1 MIRMIG
7 AMWMAL
13 VVGVFATALAQEPV
27 APSQTAATLDPGVAL
42 KAPKSGTLS
51 ALSPIPKMLVGWEA
65 KKKWGLER
73 GDAVPFH
80 YARYTVSADTKVK
93 KGTARAGTDLY
104 GIYYNSANGAAK
116 KDGDWVVKPEWSGVF
131 PINTDQMLVR
141 APGTETWY
149 VLRLSNGKLKKLGDG
164 QIGMTHVVD
173 EEVTDLVNLYGD
185 ELYYLITADDGTRQ
199 TIHLLSW
206 NSFAQEYSLR
216 PAIDNVVP
224 AATLGESP
232 VKVTL
237 HQDFFVRRYRPDG
250 SVHDFIVDRDPSVS
264 LENQPRFASTLEI
277 TYPFKQAMWVLDAE
291 KQLYAPIEDNDALGS
306 MRYVQGTDPE
316 YLGVRPVGRG
326 VTTGLKEHPLEAYP
340 DGFMVAVWQTTN
352 GERLAPL
359 KPDWRSYMFSIDTW
373 SGAYDAD
380 RSTYYFNY
388 WNPHHAVESKSWARF
403 TEVYPVYIPEAVRN
417 DPDPELAIYNGIY
430 CVFPDGTVDVNVV
443 QAGYAKGWYFRA
455 NPERLVDMDAARQ
468 FVTESM
474 TVEGR
479 RAIHAHL
486 NKLIADDEARKAASE
501 LRKKEAEQAA
511 IVARREA
518 EEQALEAKHDQVR
531 RKLAVGDYSGALSLA
546 YDGDTRFLPEAIVT
560 VMKAGYGDMVTL
572 DMAES
577 CMTWADIWQQSYC
590 GNRIWTLKPAPNR
603 TVQYGPAYSG
613 SSGSSAASADTSQ
626 YDIME
631 AARQSSRDAYNS
643 GNTGS
648 YMCGSGQSCK

>member
-13 VVGVFATALAQEPV
+13 AMGVFGPALAQEQVVP
-27 APSQTAATLDPGVAL
+27 AEAAAALDPGVAL
-42 KAPKSGTLS
+42 KAPKNGTLS

-104 GIYYNSANGAAK
+104 GIYYKRANGASK
-116 KDGDWVVKPEWSGVF
+116 KDGEWVVKPEWSGLF
-131 PINTDQMLVR
+131 PLNTDQMLVR
-141 APGTETWY
+141 AAGTETWY
-149 VLRLSNGKLKKLGDG
+149 VLRLSNGNLKALGDG
-164 QIGMTHVVD
+164 QIGMTHVID
-173 EEVTDLVNLYGD
+173 EATTDLVNLYGD
-185 ELYYLITADDGTRQ
+185 ELYYLITADEGTRQ
-199 TIHLLSW
+199 TIRLLSW
-206 NSFAQEYSLR
+206 NSFEQEYSLR

-232 VKVTL
+232 VKVTM
-237 HQDFFVRRYRPDG
+237 HQDFFVRRYKADG
-250 SVHDFIVDRDPSVS
+250 SVHDFIVDTDPSVT

-340 DGFMVAVWQTTN
+340 DGFMVAVWNTPN
-352 GERLAPL
+352 GLRLSPL
-359 KPDWRSYMFSIDTW
+359 KPDWRSYMYSIDTW
-373 SGAYDAD
+373 SAAYDAD

-388 WNPHHAVESKSWARF
+388 LNPHHAVYTKASAAF
-403 TEVYPVYIPEAVRN
+403 TEIYPIYVPEEIRN
-417 DPDPELAIYNGIY
+417 DPDPTLAWYNGIY
-430 CVFPDGTVDVNVV
+430 GVFPDGTVDVSIT
-443 QAGYAKGWYFRA
+443 QAGFNEGWYFRI
-455 NPERLVDMDAARQ
+455 NPERLPDMDAARK
-468 FVTESM
+468 FVAQSM

-479 RAIHAHL
+479 QAAHAYL
-486 NKLIADDEARKAASE
+486 WKLIADKKARIAASE
-501 LRKKEAEQAA
+501 LKKKEAAQAE

-518 EEQALEAKHDQVR
+518 EEQALEAKHDQV
-531 RKLAVGDYSGALSLA
+531 KAMLAGGDYYGALNLA
-546 YDGDTRFLPEAIVT
+546 YSGDTRFLPEAIKR
-560 VMKAGYGDMVTL
+560 VMDAGYDDMVTL
-572 DMAES
+572 DMAEA
-577 CMTWADIWQQSYC
+577 CMAWANDWQASYC
-590 GNRIWTLKPAPNR
+590 GNRIWRLKPPSNR
-603 TVQYGPAYSG
+603 SVQYGPAYSG
-613 SSGSSAASADTSQ
+613 SSSGSAASADTSQ

-631 AARQSSRDAYNS
+631 AARQSSRDNYNS

-648 YMCGSGQSCK
+648 YMCGSGQTCK